1 MDPWRNLPNE
11 IFEKVLK
18 DIEAEDL
25 KTVGSVSREW
35 RNFVD
40 TDWALW
46 KHHCCRALN
55 RDILDKEILQEL
67 SWKDIF
73 KQNYRKN
80 GVLKRWK
87 EGRYS
92 TPECFK
98 EQPDDFICELSVD
111 TWGYILDMV
120 CSV

>member
-80 GVLKRWK
+80 GVLKRSRA
-87 EGRYS
+87 ETNG
-92 TPECFK
+92 
-98 EQPDDFICELSVD
+98 LSVHRRNHSA
-111 TWGYILDMV
+111 ILSIKGVTKLSFCM
-120 CSV
+120 